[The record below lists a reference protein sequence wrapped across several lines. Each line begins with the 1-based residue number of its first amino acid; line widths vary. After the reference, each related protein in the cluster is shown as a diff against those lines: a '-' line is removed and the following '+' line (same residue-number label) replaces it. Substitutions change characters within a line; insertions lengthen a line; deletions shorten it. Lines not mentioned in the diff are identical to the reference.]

1 MESMAPSR
9 LVTPGE
15 LADALGALRASSP
28 LVQCLTN
35 TVVTN
40 FTANVLLA
48 VGGSPAMVDVPGEA
62 GDFAAVAA
70 SLLVNLGTPNT
81 EQAAA
86 MREAVTGAG
95 AASTPW
101 VLDPVAI
108 GSLRV
113 RTSLARELAAAGPSV
128 IRGNAS
134 EILALAGVSGG
145 GRGVESTDSVA
156 AAADAARELARSS
169 GAVVAVSGEADLVTD
184 GVRIVYVHGGSEL
197 LTRVTGGGC
206 ALGAVCAAFL
216 STGPDPLVATVAAHA
231 FYSAAAERAAEHAAG
246 PGTFAP
252 LFLDALAAIS
262 PAELRAAAVLS

>member
-1 MESMAPSR
+1 MESMAPSI
-9 LVTPGE
+9 VVSPGE
-15 LADALGALRASSP
+15 LADALGALRASTP

-48 VGGSPAMVDVPGEA
+48 AGASPAMVETPGEA

-70 SLLVNLGTPNT
+70 SVLVNLGTPNT

-86 MREAVTGAG
+86 MRETVAGAG

-101 VLDPVAI
+101 VLDPVAV

-113 RTSLARELAAAGPSV
+113 RTSLAREFAAAGPTL

-134 EILALAGVSGG
+134 EILALAGEAAG

-156 AAADAARELARSS
+156 AAADAAGELARRT

-184 GVRIVYVHGGSEL
+184 GMRTVYVHGGSEL

-216 STGPDPLVATVAAHA
+216 ATGPDPLVATVAAHA
-231 FYSAAAERAAEHAAG
+231 FYSAAAERAAATSAG

-262 PAELRAAAVLS
+262 PAGLGATAVLS

>member
-1 MESMAPSR
+1 MESMAPSK

-15 LADALGALRASSP
+15 LADALGALRAASP

-35 TVVTN
+35 AVVTN

-48 VGGSPAMVDVPGEA
+48 AGGSPAMVDVPGEA

-70 SLLVNLGTPNT
+70 GLLVNLGTPNT
-81 EQAAA
+81 EQAVG
-86 MREAVTGAG
+86 MREAVAAAH

-101 VLDPVAI
+101 VLDPVAV

-113 RTSLARELAAAGPSV
+113 RTSLAREFAAAPPTV

-134 EILALAGVSGG
+134 EILALAGASAG

-156 AAADAARELARSS
+156 AATDAATALAKRS

-184 GVRIVYVHGGSEL
+184 GVRTVFVHGGSAM
-197 LTRVTGGGC
+197 LTRITGGGC
-206 ALGAVCAAFL
+206 ALGAICAAFL

-231 FYSAAAERAAEHAAG
+231 FYSVAAERAAAVSHG
-246 PGTFAP
+246 PGSFAVN
-252 LFLDALAAIS
+252 FLDSLYSLA
-262 PAELRAAAVLS
+262 PADLAHAAVLS